1 MHSIPI
7 KDQIKEQKNKVKL
20 GSPKIEIIA
29 PCIINDGII
38 ALNSDEQT
46 RLIALFDECQ
56 KDLLFFSI
64 WNDVSCLVMS
74 PDFIF
79 SQGWRSLISNGI
91 PS

>member
-56 KDLLFFSI
+56 KDLLFFIPASG
-64 WNDVSCLVMS
+64 SGSRMF
-74 PDFIF
+74 DFLLSSDKDLENEF
-79 SQGWRSLISNGI
+79 L
-91 PS
+91 